1 MNRVID
7 TIKGLNSQLDDLPCR
22 VMIIDDDVDLLEC
35 YEAILS
41 GSDLIV
47 EAMSEPLKGLS
58 AIDTFKPDVIVVD
71 MYMPDCS
78 GAELVQMIRQD
89 DRYALIP
96 VIFLSA
102 EQDVNNQ
109 LHAMSLG
116 ADDFLTKP
124 VHASKLV
131 AIINTAAKRARNNV
145 NLNRNLKSSL
155 QENKYQLVTLDEHAI
170 VSAADVAGR
179 IIHVNDKLCE
189 ISGYSR
195 DELLDQNHNIL
206 KSGYHDKNFYKNLWD
221 TISRGEIWHG
231 VICNKTKNEDEYW
244 VDSTI
249 VPFLRSEERRVGK

>member
-1 MNRVID
+1 
-7 TIKGLNSQLDDLPCR
+7 
-22 VMIIDDDVDLLEC
+22 
-35 YEAILS
+35 
-41 GSDLIV
+41 
-47 EAMSEPLKGLS
+47 
-58 AIDTFKPDVIVVD
+58 
-71 MYMPDCS
+71 MPDCS

-189 ISGYSR
+189 ISGYTR
-195 DELLDQNHNIL
+195 EELIGKNHRIL
-206 KSGYHDKNFYKNLWD
+206 KSKTHDDAFYKDLWD
-221 TISRGEIWHG
+221 TISSGKVWHD
-231 VICNKTKNEDEYW
+231 VICNSTKNGEEYW

-249 VPFLRSEERRVGK
+249 VPFIDEKGKPYKYVTIRTDVTKLRVN